1 MAKYSKYIQIPA
13 NILLFLAIIFF
24 IIALFGKRMEGE
36 AYIGE
41 FGTLTFNEN
50 WVIRGENESQEI
62 YLPVVLDTD
71 KGDTIILEN
80 VLPSYVDNGMRL
92 CMRSALQDIYFYI
105 DGKLRG
111 CYASENFEYVGE
123 YLPSSYVMVDLEKE
137 DAGKPICIQ
146 ITTKAQGKLNE
157 VRIGYGNNVWFSIL
171 YHNLPVVVA
180 ALILIIIG
188 ILAVLAHFLMRKVI
202 NSSKA
207 VLFLGQAMIV
217 IGLWII
223 SESHVRQLIFRS
235 PSYSF
240 IFAYIFIELIGGFV
254 ALYFDEIQKHK
265 YHKAYV
271 IVEILTFGQAAVNTI
286 LALSGLV
293 EFYTTLVF
301 AHIWMLVGV
310 VTFIATVIIDIK
322 TKRMKEY
329 SITAFGMLIF
339 VLFCIFEIVG
349 FYFKDFYV
357 LGVYLCIGLI
367 ILLVTTIIQSITEE
381 FEKIKM
387 TAQLEK
393 EKVEAENVNLAKS
406 QSLAIM
412 SHEIRTPINAVIGMN
427 EMILRESR
435 EDNIRKYASDVKDSS
450 AVLLNIINE
459 ILDASKIES
468 GKMEIVPVNYEIG
481 SLLNDLYN
489 MLSIKAKDKGLELV
503 FDIDSSIPNEYFGD
517 DKRLRQVLLN
527 LLTNAVK
534 YTNQGQVVLK
544 VTCKV
549 EGENAI
555 LHYCVKDTGIGIK
568 EEDIE
573 KIYAAFERVD
583 LQRNREVE
591 GTGLGMTIVQQLL
604 RLMGSEIRIQSE
616 YEKGSE
622 FSFDITQKI
631 VNREPL
637 GDFRG
642 KLSEANKESGQRTVY
657 TAPEA
662 KILVVDDYKMNLKVF
677 KGLLKQTQIQIYEA
691 ESGQECL
698 DMVKKESFDLIFLD
712 HMMPEMDGIETL
724 HEIRSRK
731 LCEGVP
737 IIMLT
742 ANAIIGDKEK
752 YLREGFDDF
761 LTKPI
766 IPDKLDKM
774 ILRYLPAELVNR
786 EGNVAQSPWEPEEV
800 SILDKLCKRLP
811 EIHFESGLATC
822 GGDEDFYLELL
833 EDFTNLAIKEELT
846 KYLSEADYKNYCI
859 RIHGFKNSAYSIGA
873 KEMGDLAYEM
883 EKLTRESL
891 PEEIKVMQSSLF
903 GQYDRICLKYNEVIK
918 RNG

>member
-1 MAKYSKYIQIPA
+1 MESTMRGIKRKNDDISVYIENQEYTA
-13 NILLFLAIIFF
+13 N
-24 IIALFGKRMEGE
+24 
-36 AYIGE
+36 
-41 FGTLTFNEN
+41 
-50 WVIRGENESQEI
+50 
-62 YLPVVLDTD
+62 
-71 KGDTIILEN
+71 
-80 VLPSYVDNGMRL
+80 
-92 CMRSALQDIYFYI
+92 
-105 DGKLRG
+105 
-111 CYASENFEYVGE
+111 
-123 YLPSSYVMVDLEKE
+123 SYVMKCFAVSMIIYTVAFVLNLLGIFIIEQKLMWQAYIPSLFIYFTVYLVSKHVSLSNKKMKYFILFNVIFMFTIAGVFITYHMVLVSLIPFLYATLYSSRRVMRYVCTLTVISTIIIVYGGYFFGLC
-137 DAGKPICIQ
+137 DANMVLLTTHSLQEYVINGKFIL
-146 ITTKAQGKLNE
+146 TE
-157 VRIGYGNNVWFSIL
+157 VNTNPYLSLMLFFVMPRCLIYIAVMSVCNSIFSI
-171 YHNLPVVVA
+171 VSGS
-180 ALILIIIG
+180 IE
-188 ILAVLAHFLMRKVI
+188 
-202 NSSKA
+202 KA
-207 VLFLGQAMIV
+207 
-217 IGLWII
+217 
-223 SESHVRQLIFRS
+223 
-235 PSYSF
+235 
-240 IFAYIFIELIGGFV
+240 
-254 ALYFDEIQKHK
+254 
-265 YHKAYV
+265 
-271 IVEILTFGQAAVNTI
+271 
-286 LALSGLV
+286 
-293 EFYTTLVF
+293 
-301 AHIWMLVGV
+301 
-310 VTFIATVIIDIK
+310 
-322 TKRMKEY
+322 
-329 SITAFGMLIF
+329 
-339 VLFCIFEIVG
+339 
-349 FYFKDFYV
+349 
-357 LGVYLCIGLI
+357 
-367 ILLVTTIIQSITEE
+367 
-381 FEKIKM
+381 KM
-387 TAQLEK
+387 TAELEK
-393 EKVEAENVNLAKS
+393 AKVEAENANRAKS
-406 QSLAIM
+406 QFLARM

-786 EGNVAQSPWEPEEV
+786 EGNVPQSPLEPEEV
-800 SILDKLCKRLP
+800 SILDKLRKRLP

-903 GQYDRICLKYNEVIK
+903 DQYDRICLKYNEVK
-918 RNG
+918 AQ